1 MTKKINAACIVR
13 DLKFLTDADR
23 CSYLDK
29 QTMDAKR
36 KGQPAPWGLCYQT
49 NDPAFSFGLLC
60 GTTYNLN
67 PMWFP
72 NTKKE

>member
-36 KGQPAPWGLCYQT
+36 KGQPAPWGAVLS
-49 NDPAFSFGLLC
+49 DG
-60 GTTYNLN
+60 
-67 PMWFP
+67 
-72 NTKKE
+72 